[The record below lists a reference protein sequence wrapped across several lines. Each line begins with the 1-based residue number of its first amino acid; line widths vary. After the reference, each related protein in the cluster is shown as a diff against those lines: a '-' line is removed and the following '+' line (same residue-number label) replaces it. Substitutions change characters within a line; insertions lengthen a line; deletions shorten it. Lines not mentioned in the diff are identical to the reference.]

1 MLLGCS
7 CSAKSLL
14 QCGQATLQTAVRHF
28 QGGTEVLSGYYV
40 DAKRAPLRY
49 YQAAAKVFPELMLRY
64 SCEGTTGAAHTK
76 FLSGYVQAAFGV
88 VMWQ

>member
-1 MLLGCS
+1 M
-7 CSAKSLL
+7 LL
-14 QCGQATLQTAVRHF
+14 QCQEFTTMWTGYSADSSKAL

-40 DAKRAPLRY
+40 DATRAPLRY

-64 SCEGTTGAAHTK
+64 SCEGTTEAAHTK